1 MRKPVRFYG
10 PAQLPN
16 TTGTRYTVPAS
27 TSAVLRHIK
36 LSNPTGSPVTFTL
49 SIGADAAGTRIY
61 DAYSV
66 AAGANLDIWVYEP
79 LAAGEILAA
88 NAGTATALVV
98 TLSGDELTVGY

>member
-1 MRKPVRFYG
+1 
-10 PAQLPN
+10 
-16 TTGTRYTVPAS
+16 
-27 TSAVLRHIK
+27 